1 FVCLC
6 DRYVFAVVCRVC
18 VRVYVSFSFHRYCCL
33 HFFPLFYP
41 CCMPVFFSFLFVVF
55 VFFFFFF
62 FSSRRRH
69 TRFSR
74 DWSSDVCSSDLLV
87 IDSLKIYGE
96 KRWPFKPFLLFIA
109 DQALHI
115 AALLAVLLYE
125 YGIPS
130 EWQQLLLS
138 PKAMLYA
145 IAFVLVTA
153 ASPVML
159 RVFFS
164 KWTKDLD
171 FLHKHQNSLADA
183 GLLIGIMERL
193 LIVLF
198 IQLNFLSGIGFL
210 LGAKSI
216 FRFGDLTNAKDTKFT
231 EYILV
236 GTLASFVVGI
246 AIGYALR
253 WGLRYVA

>member
-1 FVCLC
+1 MMILFLKLLLAHLLGDFVLQPTSWVQ
-6 DRYVFAVVCRVC
+6 RRKERVSYLLLHVAV
-18 VRVYVSFSFHRYCCL
+18 HGGL
-33 HFFPLFYP
+33 L
-41 CCMPVFFSFLFVVF
+41 FLFLLPEIAERWQTVIF
-55 VFFFFFF
+55 IACT
-62 FSSRRRH
+62 H
-69 TRFSR
+69 
-74 DWSSDVCSSDLLV
+74 LV